1 MKIRTFNEADFDQV
15 SEIYKQGIET
25 GFATFQDEIPAWK
38 EWDESHLKTCR
49 LAIIS
54 GGRMAGWAALT
65 PVSSRCVYAGVAEVS
80 IYIGN
85 EFRGKGLG
93 KILLNE
99 LARHSE
105 KEGFWTLQSGI
116 FAENLASIKL
126 HETCGF
132 RQIGYR
138 EKIGK
143 KNGVW
148 KDNVIMERRS
158 KVAGL

>member
-1 MKIRTFNEADFDQV
+1 MKIRTFNEADFEQV
-15 SEIYKQGIET
+15 SKIYKQGIET
-25 GFATFQDEIPAWK
+25 GFATFQDEIPAWN
-38 EWDESHLKTCR
+38 EWDERHLKTCR
-49 LAIIS
+49 LAICS
-54 GGRMAGWAALT
+54 GERMAGWAALT

-85 EFRGKGLG
+85 EFRGKGFG
-93 KILLNE
+93 KALLKE
-99 LARHSE
+99 LARQSE
-105 KEGFWTLQSGI
+105 REGLWTLQSGI

-158 KVAGL
+158 IVAGL